1 MAVSSIPARLQ
12 IEPVDPVAYD
22 RWMDAEG
29 MLDASDGC
37 RDAWMAFK
45 SVWRG
50 ARAAELRRELPRPP
64 KSEDWLGGL
73 PRGLQTSANHARDLG
88 SRFGLC
94 SATHRKR
101 ELTAERRSA
110 FWRWRSRVLRHD
122 PDAWWCLFSLLDGQP
137 LGLLAVRHD
146 RSVQHIEGTVR
157 VALGWLIVEL
167 GHGESYGLQVRQM
180 RGGRHRVEGRALAA
194 QPSPAARVPH
204 GVAAAPLTR

>member
-29 MLDASDGC
+29 LLDASEGC

-50 ARAAELRRELPRPP
+50 ARAAELRRELPMVQKPQ
-64 KSEDWLGGL
+64 DWLYGL
-73 PRGLQTSANHARDLG
+73 PRGLQTAANHARDLG

-94 SATHRKR
+94 GAQQT
-101 ELTAERRSA
+101 RRPLSEA
-110 FWRWRSRVLRHD
+110 KKAAYWRWRSRILRHD
-122 PDAWWCLFSLLDGQP
+122 PDVWWALFGLLDGTP

-146 RSVQHIEGTVR
+146 RPAGHLQRQVEI
-157 VALGWLIVEL
+157 ALGWLLVEL
-167 GHGESYGLQVRQM
+167 GHGESYGLTVQHLHSR
-180 RGGRHRVEGRALAA
+180 RHRVEGSAIPPVLPRVQAAL
-194 QPSPAARVPH
+194 
-204 GVAAAPLTR
+204 